1 MNEQLS
7 VLVDQIAEQFDNG
20 LNVEKASITNDT
32 NFKEVV
38 DWDSMGLLCVIA
50 MLEDNYQITVNGSQ
64 MNDQLN
70 TFNDLLNLINA
81 NR

>member
-7 VLVDQIAEQFDNG
+7 TLIDQIAEQFDNG
-20 LNVEKASITNDT
+20 LNTEKSTINGDT
-32 NFKEVV
+32 SFKEVV

-50 MLEDNYQITVNGSQ
+50 MLEDNYQVTVNGSQ
-64 MNDQLN
+64 MHDQLN
-70 TFNDLLNLINA
+70 TFNDLLNLINS

>member
-20 LNVEKASITNDT
+20 LNVEKSSITNDT

>member
-7 VLVDQIAEQFDNG
+7 TLIDQIAEQFDNG
-20 LNVEKASITNDT
+20 LIVDKLTINNDT
-32 NFKEVV
+32 NFKDVV

-50 MLEDNYQITVNGSQ
+50 MLEDNYQITVNGIQ
-64 MNDQLN
+64 MNEQLN
-70 TFNDLLNLINA
+70 TFNDLINLINS

>member
-7 VLVDQIAEQFDNG
+7 TLIDQIAEQFDNG
-20 LNVEKASITNDT
+20 LNVEKSTITNDT
-32 NFKEVV
+32 SFKEVV

-50 MLEDNYQITVNGSQ
+50 MLEDNYQVTVTGSQ
-64 MNDQLN
+64 MHDHLN
-70 TFNDLLNLINA
+70 TFNDLLNLINS

>member
-7 VLVDQIAEQFDNG
+7 VLIDQIAEQFDNG
-20 LNVEKASITNDT
+20 LNVEKSSITNDT

-50 MLEDNYQITVNGSQ
+50 MLEDNYQITVKGIQINE
-64 MNDQLN
+64 QLN
-70 TFNDLLNLINA
+70 TFNDLINLINS
-81 NR
+81 N

>member
-7 VLVDQIAEQFDNG
+7 TLIDQIAEQFDNG
-20 LNVEKASITNDT
+20 LNTEKSTITCDT
-32 NFKEVV
+32 SFKEVV

-50 MLEDNYQITVNGSQ
+50 MLEDNYQVTVNGSQ
-64 MNDQLN
+64 MHDQLN
-70 TFNDLLNLINA
+70 TFNDLLNLINS